1 MAGPGKPTV
10 TINPNGT
17 APVATGNTGSVLQMQ
32 QLTSGM
38 TDGTVGAFQYQPK
51 TTDTSYLT
59 QTSQPDIAALV
70 NSTMQQLLGR
80 NATPQEISQYGAEL
94 LAAERQNQGT
104 YRQELSYSTTTG
116 KPLQA
121 TGQQTTTGVDPSAF
135 LQNLISG
142 SGNAKE
148 YRAATQYFDGMIQA
162 LQQQKAQ

>member
-104 YRQELSYSTTTG
+104 YRQELSYSTTTD
-116 KPLQA
+116 KPLQ
-121 TGQQTTTGVDPSAF
+121 
-135 LQNLISG
+135 
-142 SGNAKE
+142 
-148 YRAATQYFDGMIQA
+148 
-162 LQQQKAQ
+162 